1 MKTLPILLAALML
14 ASNASAQSRPNYS
27 PEYIAQID
35 QNLQRFRGHCAKL
48 EVAKREPYDDKR
60 LIAMLRVL
68 ESYGADADAG
78 KIDAT
83 LLEAA
88 RKIGR
93 VTQADLDCTNTMT
106 ALVAYVVRKC
116 QTDPGSCTYE

>member
-1 MKTLPILLAALML
+1 MRALPIVLAALMV
-14 ASNASAQSRPNYS
+14 ASTATAQSRPNFS
-27 PEYIAQID
+27 PEYLAQID

-48 EVAKREPYDDKR
+48 EAAKHEQYDDKR

-68 ESYGADADAG
+68 EDYGADADAG

-88 RKIGR
+88 RKTGR

-106 ALVAYVVRKC
+106 ALVAYIVRKC
-116 QTDPGSCTYE
+116 QADPASCTYE